1 MTWIGTTET
10 IVTGAEAEREVQRT
24 AVDDLAIEASG
35 VLGTVTWSGDA
46 LFDGDP
52 IPDAEFSL
60 RTIHSNDDNDSI
72 RFTTTNG
79 TEVDG
84 ERDFPLG
91 TTGEATFDSTP
102 GVFES
107 DGLATVRSFTGNHTR
122 ILSDGQSITANG
134 TWFGTGLIEA
144 VWTDEVDIPTCLDA
158 SNVTN
163 RSVPENET
171 ICLIGTDSGTT
182 TYLID
187 ASHRGVRA
195 MQAGDTPL
203 TPAYRLPQRHEVPP
217 SGRNGLFG
225 TAHSTME
232 RPIPQRWHLL
242 RTDGRGGGIQRQ
254 RSRSRSLQHV
264 RAP

>member
-1 MTWIGTTET
+1 MLG
-10 IVTGAEAEREVQRT
+10 VTHGRVMR
-24 AVDDLAIEASG
+24 S
-35 VLGTVTWSGDA
+35 SGD
-46 LFDGDP
+46 L
-52 IPDAEFSL
+52 IPDAEFP

-91 TTGEATFDSTP
+91 STGEATFDSTP

-163 RSVPENET
+163 RSVRRMRRSASLAR
-171 ICLIGTDSGTT
+171 IRTT
-182 TYLID
+182 TDPID
-187 ASHRGVRA
+187 ASIEGSVGMQGRA
-195 MQAGDTPL
+195 PL
-203 TPAYRLPQRHEVPP
+203 TPAPDCCNVARVPP
-217 SGRNGLFG
+217 PAERLVRGNGHIQWNG
-225 TAHSTME
+225 
-232 RPIPQRWHLL
+232 PILRDTPSQDRWSS
-242 RTDGRGGGIQRQ
+242 GGIRQ
-254 RSRSRSLQHV
+254 RSRSRSATCSSTSRMAARSCSRTLWTL
-264 RAP
+264 R